1 MTPNKAID
9 QILKEN
15 KLKKIKLSA
24 MLGKSRLYVGK
35 TLMNPNME
43 VATII
48 NMLSLI
54 GDGYELA
61 IQKKDPS
68 VARGNQIVLDMA
80 SDQEKKD

>member
-9 QILKEN
+9 KILKDN
-15 KLKKIKLSA
+15 GMKKIRLSSL
-24 MLGKSRLYVGK
+24 MGKSPLYVGK

-48 NMLSLI
+48 KMLALI

-61 IQKKDPS
+61 VQKSDKRIK
-68 VARGNQIVLDMA
+68 RGEQIVLDMNPE
-80 SDQEKKD
+80 DKE